1 MTSFKFKF
9 SVLLIAGLFFTGC
22 SATNVRSCDNGTPRP
37 LSTDIANC
45 KTMPCNIVRGA
56 TVVMD
61 IIFENPR
68 YTETTR
74 PKAVAF
80 ALGQIVDYPLGQTN
94 GCQGFT
100 NIRCPIDPGDRVRYH
115 FELNVLSLYP
125 KISFELTFSLLDESE
140 KEIFCFVVDA
150 QVVD

>member
-1 MTSFKFKF
+1 MSIT
-9 SVLLIAGLFFTGC
+9 A
-22 SATNVRSCDNGTPRP
+22 
-37 LSTDIANC
+37 
-45 KTMPCNIVRGA
+45 
-56 TVVMD
+56 
-61 IIFENPR
+61 R

-125 KISFELTFSLLDESE
+125 KVSQNIFVAIIIFFCIFQISFELTFSLLDESE